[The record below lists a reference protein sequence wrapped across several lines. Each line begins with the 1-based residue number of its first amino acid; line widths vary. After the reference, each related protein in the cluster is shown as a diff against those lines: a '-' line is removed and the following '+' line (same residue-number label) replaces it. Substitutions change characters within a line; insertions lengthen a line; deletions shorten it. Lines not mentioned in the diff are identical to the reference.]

1 MTTFGVHTGL
11 QNTTIAEL
19 RDLWTRIEDLGFDWI
34 SIWDHFY
41 SADFNGYECHEAVA
55 CHAALACH
63 TSRVRVGLARLL
75 RRLPAPRRA
84 GQRHHHDRPPLG
96 RPGRPRPRRRLGVQ
110 RVRRLRHP
118 VPVGGRAPRPARG
131 VDPGDPRA
139 AARGGHRLRR
149 QARHPHR
156 GALRAEARAG
166 RAADLG
172 GRQRREAHAAHRRPL
187 RRRLERAVRVAGDR
201 GPQAQRARR
210 PLRHRRPRPGRDPH
224 RGERRACA
232 PTTTRC
238 RRSSAA
244 SPRASAPAC

>member
-41 SADFNGYECHEAVA
+41 SADFNGYECLEAVA
-55 CHAALACH
+55 SHAALACH
-63 TSRVRVGLARLL
+63 TVPGAGRLARLL

-84 GQRHHHDRPPLG
+84 RQRHRHHRPPLG
-96 RPGRPRPRRRLGVQ
+96 RPGRPRARRRLGVQ

-118 VPVGGRAPRPARG
+118 VPVGRRAPRPARG
-131 VDPGDPRA
+131 VDPGDPRP

-149 QARHPHR
+149 QALHPHR
-156 GALRAEARAG
+156 RALRAEAGAG

-172 GRQRREAHAAHRRPL
+172 RRRRREAHAAHRGPV
-187 RRRLERAVRVAGDR
+187 RRRLERAVRVARDGR
-201 GPQAQRARR
+201 PQAQRARR
-210 PLRHRRPRPGRDPH
+210 PLRRPSAATRPRSA
-224 RGERRACA
+224 RR
-232 PTTTRC
+232 
-238 RRSSAA
+238 
-244 SPRASAPAC
+244 